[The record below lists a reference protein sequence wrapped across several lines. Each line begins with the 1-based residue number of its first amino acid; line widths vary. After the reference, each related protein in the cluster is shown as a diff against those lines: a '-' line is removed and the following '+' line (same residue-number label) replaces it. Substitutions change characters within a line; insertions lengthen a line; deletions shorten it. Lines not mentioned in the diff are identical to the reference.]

1 MTRVKNLRGSRCLGG
16 KSEPAIG
23 ARKRVTTVEQRAGSN
38 NGTTEEETVPARS
51 LGGEAWS
58 TKLRRINLRSAA
70 NGLMVFNNLGHIIDL
85 KMMFDCYRE
94 LDGKKAVG
102 IDGVTKLEYG
112 QNLEENLKALL
123 TSVRRGTYTPKPSK
137 IVEIPKED
145 GSNRP
150 LLISCLED
158 KIIQLAMAKILEAI
172 YEPIFLPGSYG
183 FRPGRSAHDALKD
196 LQSQMFRNTNG
207 AVIEIDLK
215 QYFNTI
221 PQPHLEE
228 MLKAKITDSRFLGL
242 IHTLLKAPTL
252 TKDGIVPNTTGVP
265 QGSICSPILANIY
278 LHYVIDQWVED
289 TKAGGHIQ
297 GRFNVIRFADDLV
310 FSFESVRE
318 AERFFKVL
326 PKRLAKYGLTMNLEK
341 SSFQPG
347 GQASIT
353 KGQVPKP
360 RFKFL
365 GFEVRWIKGR
375 NGRLRPAY
383 NPRLDRMNKRL
394 REVKAFLWRNLNAP
408 DHMEILKKV
417 DAVVRGWVNYFA
429 ISDCSHRVWRFIRR
443 VRHLIHK
450 WFNRRGGNKYMGW
463 DKVQKVLDAAGF
475 TEQFNIRSVFPTR
488 EKQTNH

>member
-1 MTRVKNLRGSRCLGG
+1 M
-16 KSEPAIG
+16 
-23 ARKRVTTVEQRAGSN
+23 TVEQRAGSN
-38 NGTTEEETVPARS
+38 NGTTEEETVSALS

-70 NGLMVFNNLGHIIDL
+70 DRHMVFNNLGHVIDL
-85 KMMFDCYRE
+85 KMLFDCYRE

-123 TSVRRGTYTPKPSK
+123 TSVRRGTYAPKPSR

-145 GSNRP
+145 GSKRP
-150 LLISCLED
+150 LSIACLDD
-158 KIIQLAMAKILEAI
+158 KIVQLAMAKILEAI

-183 FRPGRSAHDALKD
+183 FRPGRGAHDALKD
-196 LQSQMFRNTNG
+196 LMNQMFQNTRG

-215 QYFNTI
+215 QYFNKI
-221 PQPHLEE
+221 PQPHLED
-228 MLKAKITDSRFLGL
+228 MLRVKITDSRFLGL
-242 IHTLLKAPTL
+242 IHKLLKAPTL
-252 TKDGIVPNTTGVP
+252 TKDGIVPTTLGVP

-289 TKAGGHIQ
+289 TKTGGHIQ
-297 GRFNVIRFADDLV
+297 GRFNVVRFADDLV
-310 FSFESVRE
+310 FTFESVKE
-318 AERFFKVL
+318 AERFFAVL
-326 PKRLAKYGLTMNLEK
+326 PKRLAKFGLTMNLEK

-347 GQASIT
+347 GQTSIT

-394 REVKAFLWRNLNAP
+394 REIRTYLWENRNAP
-408 DHMEILKKV
+408 NHMDVLKNV
-417 DAVVRGWVNYFA
+417 AAVVRGWVNYFA
-429 ISDCSHRVWRFIRR
+429 ISDCGPRVWRFITR

-450 WFNRRGGNKYMGW
+450 WFNRRGGNRYISW
-463 DKVQKVLDAAGF
+463 EKVQKVLDAVGILA
-475 TEQFNIRSVFPTR
+475 EFNIRSMFPTR
-488 EKQTNH
+488 GKQTNH